1 MGYKQ
6 IYAYLLKICL
16 LWIKVGPGSG
26 FLSSAKYADLLFLG
40 CSPLEAITSYLNLN
54 LCCKDYRYEIVEAVG
69 PEVAAGQV
77 TAPEAGEHLVHPG
90 VQQVAGARLHKCRYQ
105 LKGRMRFLRLNPD

>member
-1 MGYKQ
+1 M
-6 IYAYLLKICL
+6 
-16 LWIKVGPGSG
+16 
-26 FLSSAKYADLLFLG
+26 FTT
-40 CSPLEAITSYLNLN
+40 LEEMTRYLNLN

-105 LKGRMRFLRLNPD
+105 IKSRMRFLRLNPD

>member
-1 MGYKQ
+1 M
-6 IYAYLLKICL
+6 
-16 LWIKVGPGSG
+16 
-26 FLSSAKYADLLFLG
+26 
-40 CSPLEAITSYLNLN
+40 TRYLNLN

-90 VQQVAGARLHKCRYQ
+90 VQ
-105 LKGRMRFLRLNPD
+105 

>member
-1 MGYKQ
+1 MPT
-6 IYAYLLKICL
+6 YLMSVYFGLRL
-16 LWIKVGPGSG
+16 
-26 FLSSAKYADLLFLG
+26 DLDPAFWAELNTPIFSLG
-40 CSPLEAITSYLNLN
+40 CYCSPLEAITSYLNLN

-90 VQQVAGARLHKCRYQ
+90 VQQVAGARLHNCRYQ
-105 LKGRMRFLRLNPD
+105 LKGRMRFLRIG